1 MFGKYYK
8 YAALYPAA
16 LVMLG
21 NTIAC
26 IVIANED
33 FESEWITADFIITF
47 VIFMALVNAG
57 IFCLLSATLFYNNQP
72 RVYNNPWYS
81 ALAWMGAPAVY
92 AGALLYKSFGDV
104 FVLANTLPYLIA
116 LTATFIH
123 FRQNKNYMPPPIS

>member
-1 MFGKYYK
+1 MLGKYYK

-21 NTIAC
+21 NIIAC

-81 ALAWMGAPAVY
+81 ALAWIGAPGIY
-92 AGALLYKSFGDV
+92 AAALLYKSFGDI
-104 FVLANTLPYLIA
+104 FVIANTLPYLIA
-116 LTATFIH
+116 LAANFIH
-123 FRQNKNYMPPPIS
+123 FRQKKSFTLPS